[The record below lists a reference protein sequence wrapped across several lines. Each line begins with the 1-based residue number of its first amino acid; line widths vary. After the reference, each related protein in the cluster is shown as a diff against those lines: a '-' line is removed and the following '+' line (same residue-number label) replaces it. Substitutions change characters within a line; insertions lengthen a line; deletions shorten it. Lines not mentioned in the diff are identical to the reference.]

1 VPWPLWVS
9 NELSLDAKTI
19 ALVVAGHSLLHLHE
33 PEDNPTKSSGYEI
46 ASGLLQE
53 EAVRLLQSFY
63 DLEDFPWPPMY
74 KEKEVKW

>member
-53 EAVRLLQSFY
+53 EAVRLL
-63 DLEDFPWPPMY
+63 
-74 KEKEVKW
+74 